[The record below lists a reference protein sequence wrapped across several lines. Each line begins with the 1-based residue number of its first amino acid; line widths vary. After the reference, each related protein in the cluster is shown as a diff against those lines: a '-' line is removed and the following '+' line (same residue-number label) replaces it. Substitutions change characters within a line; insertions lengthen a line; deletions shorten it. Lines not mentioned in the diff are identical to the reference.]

1 MWDLKIILLIKLQN
15 DKQKFKK
22 VKKINRNKSIDVR
35 SYKLFAGK
43 LLSVGFKK
51 SKSANDAINDLIQNF
66 NNKKIKDRNTN
77 LRSIFLKEKI

>member
-1 MWDLKIILLIKLQN
+1 MINKSL
-15 DKQKFKK
+15 KK
-22 VKKINRNKSIDVR
+22 VKINRNKSIDVR

-77 LRSIFLKEKI
+77 LRSIFLSKNLKKFYG